1 MMNER
6 GLKMDES
13 LQLKFAER
21 MKEILVVAKKK
32 KNVLDYQ
39 EVSDFFQEFSLEE
52 EHFRDA

>member
-32 KNVLDYQ
+32 KNVFYIIDSS
-39 EVSDFFQEFSLEE
+39 ENRESN
-52 EHFRDA
+52 